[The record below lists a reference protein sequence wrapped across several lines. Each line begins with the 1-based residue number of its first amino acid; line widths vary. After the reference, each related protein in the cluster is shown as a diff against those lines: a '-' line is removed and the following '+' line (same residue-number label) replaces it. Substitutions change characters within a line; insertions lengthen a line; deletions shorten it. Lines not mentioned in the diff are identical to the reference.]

1 MTPTTVRDN
10 LKALSSHLLESSGP
24 DFMYESVEQAIV
36 LLEGWR
42 PIESAPKDGTRVLV
56 YGPRGVLIAWWNT
69 EPTVWERSP
78 RACWSVFT
86 PDDFFYSVHLVEDRE
101 KPTHW
106 MPLPEGPK

>member
-36 LLEGWR
+36 LLGERDLLRRYMQHIVNAESVSYVGEGA
-42 PIESAPKDGTRVLV
+42 ESALRNLFSDEEIAVLQEFSREVGAADAPPEPPTKDG
-56 YGPRGVLIAWWNT
+56 
-69 EPTVWERSP
+69 
-78 RACWSVFT
+78 
-86 PDDFFYSVHLVEDRE
+86 
-101 KPTHW
+101 